1 MSVEFDIARRLSS
14 RKHGGRAG
22 IMERVATVATIISLM
37 VIIVALSVVVG
48 FKREVNALVSAA
60 SADIVITAPQSHGVV
75 SDARIERNDVI
86 ERLLAEDGDI
96 ERYSPYI
103 AKEGVI
109 KSDDNMSG
117 VLLKGIDESY
127 DAAFFE
133 SHIIEGEMPRI
144 GAEPRSKDVIISQSI
159 AQAMDVGVG
168 DRIEMVF
175 VDAESGVIRDRFAI
189 SGIYKTGIDAI
200 DGNIAL
206 TDMPNVARE
215 YDGNRELIT
224 GYEIW
229 LKPEAD
235 KAEVEG
241 RLQQIFMEQGI
252 VTEAFAIDR
261 VYPEIFGWLATHDIN
276 ALVVIII
283 MIIVALLNMTT
294 ALLVIVLERQRM
306 IGELRSM
313 GMRRWSVVKLFL
325 YRAMFIMC
333 RGVVWG
339 TLLGIAIAAIQHIWA
354 PIPLPNEGYM
364 LEYVPAA
371 MCWGWWSVAVLATL
385 IISAI
390 VMVVPA
396 LFATKSAPADALR
409 YE

>member
-14 RKHGGRAG
+14 RKEGGRAG

-75 SDARIERNDVI
+75 SDARIERNDAI

-200 DGNIAL
+200 DGNIAF

-252 VTEAFAIDR
+252 VIEAFAIDR

-333 RGVVWG
+333 RGVAWG
-339 TLLGIAIAAIQHIWA
+339 TIMGVGIVVVQYIWA
-354 PIPLPNEGYM
+354 PMPLPSEGYI
-364 LEYVPAA
+364 LEYVPVA
-371 MCWGWWSVAVLATL
+371 MCWGWWLVAVLTTL

-390 VMVVPA
+390 VMIVPA